1 MASTDADT
9 LASWGGGQ
17 DLSAWEALMWRTSND
32 HRARST
38 GVMIELLDTEPD
50 WDRLVAAHDRFTQ
63 RVPRLRER
71 VVEPALPLVPPAWSP
86 DPHFDLDYHLQR
98 VRLPGDGSIAELHSL
113 AAQFAARPLDPERPP
128 WEALLV
134 LGLTGGR
141 AAYLF
146 KPHHS
151 LSDGI
156 GLLQLLDLSHGH
168 DREPGPADDGPL
180 PTPRRRESPEG
191 LLVSRLASKVINA
204 PEGMLRDALGVVG
217 RFAGDPIGTTT
228 DAVKF
233 AMSLRRVLT
242 PPDAPHSPALTGSGS
257 GYRLDTFDV
266 PFADLKA
273 AGRAAGGSVNDAFLA
288 ATLGG
293 VRRYHEKL
301 SLTVD
306 SIPVAIPVSLR
317 TDADP
322 MGANKF
328 AGARFVA
335 PVGDPDPKT
344 RIEAIH
350 GFIADARME
359 PALGFLDLLAPV
371 LSRLPGIVLT
381 RITGEMTGLSDLQV
395 SNLGAI
401 GRPLYLAGAKVTR
414 IYPMGPRP
422 GIPAMLAM
430 LTYDGTC
437 CIAVNFDP
445 EAITDAAAFST
456 CLREGFDEVIAL
468 GRDC

>member
-1 MASTDADT
+1 M
-9 LASWGGGQ
+9 
-17 DLSAWEALMWRTSND
+17 
-32 HRARST
+32 
-38 GVMIELLDTEPD
+38 
-50 WDRLVAAHDRFTQ
+50 
-63 RVPRLRER
+63 
-71 VVEPALPLVPPAWSP
+71 
-86 DPHFDLDYHLQR
+86 
-98 VRLPGDGSIAELHSL
+98 AELHAL
-113 AAQFAARPLDPERPP
+113 AAQFAARPLDPERPA

-134 LGLTGGR
+134 LGVTGGQ

-156 GLLQLLDLSHGH
+156 GLLQLLDLAHAHG
-168 DREPGPADDGPL
+168 REPGPADEAPM
-180 PTPRRRESPEG
+180 PKRRRRESPEG
-191 LLVSRLASKVINA
+191 LLVNRLAARVINA
-204 PEGMLRDALGVVG
+204 PAGAVREALSAAG
-217 RFAGDPIGTTT
+217 RFVGDPVGTTT

-233 AMSLRRVLT
+233 AASLRRMLM
-242 PPDAPHSPALTGSGS
+242 PPDTPHSPALSGSGS

-266 PFADLKA
+266 AFNDLKA
-273 AGRAAGGSVNDAFLA
+273 AGKAAGGSVNDAFLA
-288 ATLGG
+288 GVLGG

-301 SLTVD
+301 SVTVD
-306 SIPVAIPVSLR
+306 SMPVAIPVSLR
-317 TDADP
+317 TDSDP

-335 PVGDPDPKT
+335 PVGEPDPRT
-344 RIEAIH
+344 RIAAIH
-350 GFIADARME
+350 RFITDARME

-371 LSRLPGIVLT
+371 LSRLPEIALT
-381 RITGEMTGLSDLQV
+381 AIAGQMTGLSDLQA

-401 GRPLYLAGAKVTR
+401 GRPLYLAGARVTR

-422 GIPAMLAM
+422 GIPAMVAM

-445 EAITDAAAFST
+445 EAITDPAAFST

-468 GRDC
+468 AATD